1 MRVRLFLTIAISYV
15 ALAFSAAAQPRVTLP
30 ASQDLMSLTVLAEPQ
45 LALPM
50 TEITRLYSLRQRIN
64 LLTAFDD
71 SAAQAE
77 KLLEG
82 ESGDVLLTSYSPVLT
97 DLKQRGMADV
107 YSQVTI
113 TSDRLL
119 LAARKSDALNDRR
132 KLIDTLQSR
141 ALLLPNPDRYIEG
154 LHGGETLRYLYYN
167 TPSPPKPVIFASRN
181 GLYQALISGTGI
193 GIILQSEAHRHPE
206 IDLTVPL
213 ADSSHPVLYHA
224 VAIAGENMP
233 LARDFISYLRSPE
246 AQQIFARH
254 GFTQPK

>member
-1 MRVRLFLTIAISYV
+1 MHVKRFLTIAASCV
-15 ALAFSAAAQPRVTLP
+15 ALAFSAAAQQRTVLP

-71 SAAQAE
+71 STAQAE

-97 DLKQRGMADV
+97 ELKQRGMADV
-107 YSQVTI
+107 YSQVTV
-113 TSDRLL
+113 TSDQLL
-119 LAARKSDALNDRR
+119 LAARKSDELNDRR

-141 ALLLPNPDRYIEG
+141 ALLLPNPNRYIEG
-154 LHGGETLRYLYYN
+154 LYGKETLPYLYYN
-167 TPSPPKPVIFASRN
+167 TPAPPQPIIFPNRS
-181 GLYQALISGTGI
+181 GLYEALIEGTGI
-193 GIILQSEAHRHPE
+193 GLILQSESRRHPQ

-213 ADSSHPVLYHA
+213 ADANHPVLYHA